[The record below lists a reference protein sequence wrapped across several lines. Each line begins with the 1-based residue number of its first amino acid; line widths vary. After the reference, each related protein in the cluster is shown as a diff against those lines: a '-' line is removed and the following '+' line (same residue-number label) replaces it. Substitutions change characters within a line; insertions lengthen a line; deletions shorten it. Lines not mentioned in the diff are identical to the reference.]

1 MKKEFLSNFAGLAS
15 SNLINLLIPLVTMP
29 YLSRVL
35 GADSYGVVLLFSS
48 ITIFT
53 MIITDY
59 STNITGV
66 RDCAEAISDHNKLK
80 LVYEKNQNTRL
91 ILSFLLL
98 PLSITYI
105 HFYMPTIN
113 LYLATELIVVSSIGY
128 YLSAPWFH
136 QGTSSLHVFSAINVI
151 LRILQLFSIFLFIKT
166 PDSFSLVMRLNAYF
180 ILVAGV
186 LIFIYR
192 KNRFEISETR
202 EINLK
207 NNTLKSGANS
217 FIGDFAPNFYS
228 NIPPLIIGATVSP
241 VVFACYSIAIKLIN
255 ISGSFQ
261 TIAARSAYP
270 IIVKGG
276 TGLRNIMIIN
286 VLISL
291 IPFIALTFFGSY
303 IVNILLGPGYDLSV
317 EFINIGS
324 MSILLYAVIC
334 SYTYGYFFPKKKDL
348 LFRNISIICS
358 IVPALVGYPLMYHY
372 GAYGAV
378 IMLVIAR
385 AMFMILFAYYHKK
398 DSAR

>member
-15 SNLINLLIPLVTMP
+15 SNLINLLIPLITMP

-35 GADSYGVVLLFSS
+35 GSDSYGVVLLFSS

-66 RDCAEAISDHNKLK
+66 RDCAEAISDHDKIK
-80 LVYEKNQNTRL
+80 KVYETNQNTRL

-98 PLSITYI
+98 PISVAYI
-105 HFYMPTIN
+105 HFYMPGIN
-113 LYLATELIVVSSIGY
+113 LYLATELIVVGSIGY

-136 QGTSSLHVFSAINVI
+136 QGTSSLHVFSAINVT
-151 LRILQLFSIFLFIKT
+151 LRILQLFAIFLFIKT
-166 PDSFSLVMRLNAYF
+166 PDAFSLVMRFNAYSTL
-180 ILVAGV
+180 IAGA
-186 LIFIYR
+186 LIFTYR
-192 KNRFEISETR
+192 KNKFKISETR
-202 EINLK
+202 TLSLR

-217 FIGDFAPNFYS
+217 FIGDFSPNFYS
-228 NIPPLIIGATVSP
+228 NIPPLIIGANVSP
-241 VVFACYSIAIKLIN
+241 VVFACYSIAIRLIN
-255 ISGSFQ
+255 ISGNFQ
-261 TIAARSAYP
+261 TIAARSIYP

-276 TGLRNIMIIN
+276 AGLRNIMIIN
-286 VLISL
+286 IIISL
-291 IPFIALTFFGSY
+291 VPFLALTFFGSY
-303 IVNILLGPGYDLSV
+303 IVRILLGPGYDLSV
-317 EFINIGS
+317 EFINIGAV
-324 MSILLYAVIC
+324 SILLYSVIC

-348 LFRNISIICS
+348 LFRNISIVCS
-358 IVPALVGYPLMYHY
+358 IIPALVGYPLMYHY

-398 DSAR
+398 DSAL